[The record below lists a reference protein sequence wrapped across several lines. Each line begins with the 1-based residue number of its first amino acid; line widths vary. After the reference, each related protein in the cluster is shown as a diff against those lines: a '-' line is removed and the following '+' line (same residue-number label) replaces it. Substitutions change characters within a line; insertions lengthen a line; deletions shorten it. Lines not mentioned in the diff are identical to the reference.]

1 MSQRRRL
8 SRASE
13 MNIDILDANA
23 SRSRLEHIP
32 DEAQVDEGSLEAVN
46 IFLDAWD
53 RARRGGDHN

>member
-1 MSQRRRL
+1 
-8 SRASE
+8 

-32 DEAQVDEGSLEAVN
+32 DEAKVDEGSLEAVN

-53 RARRGGDHN
+53 RARRGRDHN